1 MTWKQDYESK
11 FISAD
16 EAAQKI
22 KTGDYVAF
30 TGGRESFAIG
40 LAVAARKEELKNV
53 RIYSPT
59 PTYDFGWYD
68 EGWQDSFALT
78 ISMPTATCQEAVDHR
93 RLDFNPGTLIP
104 LLVTED
110 SEIPDI
116 LLTEVSPP
124 DDNGFCSFG
133 NSLWDKKS
141 QIKRAKLTVAEVNPN
156 LIRTYGDNFIHYS
169 EINYFVEHLPTG
181 GAPGTGTLAGR
192 VVKKPEP
199 WLKNVAGYVNSIIR
213 DGDTIQI
220 GVGRTTEPLVGL
232 GMFDGK
238 KDLGFHSEATP
249 PGVISLVKS
258 GIINGK
264 LKTLNSGKV
273 VVTSIGGST
282 KEEMEWVHM
291 NPIFHLVD
299 VQYLEDPRIIA
310 THDNFVA
317 INNALA
323 VDITGQIGAES
334 LGIRIMS
341 AAGGQIPF
349 VFGAGLSRGGRS
361 VTVLPSTAQD
371 GKVSRIMS
379 VLPEGTSV
387 TIQRNLADYVVT
399 EFGIARLKGK
409 SFRQRAE
416 ALIKIAHPDFRPV
429 LEQAASKR
437 FWPS

>member
-1 MTWKQDYESK
+1 MTWKRDYESK

-22 KTGDYVAF
+22 KSGDYLAF
-30 TGGRESFAIG
+30 TGGRESFATG
-40 LAVAARKEELKNV
+40 LAVAARKEELRNV
-53 RIYSPT
+53 RIYCPT

-68 EGWQDSFALT
+68 EGWQDSFAIT
-78 ISMPTATCQEAVDHR
+78 ISMPTATCQDAVDHK

-104 LLVTED
+104 LLMTED
-110 SEIPDI
+110 SDIPDV

-141 QIKRAKLTVAEVNPN
+141 QIKRAKLTIAEVNPN

-181 GAPGTGTLAGR
+181 SAPGMGTLAGR
-192 VVKKPEP
+192 AIKKPEP
-199 WLKNVAGYVNSIIR
+199 WLKNVARYVNSIIK

-220 GVGRTTEPLVGL
+220 GVGRTTEPLVSL

-264 LKTLNSGKV
+264 LKTLNNGKV
-273 VVTSIGGST
+273 IVTSIGGST

-291 NPIFHLVD
+291 NPVFHLVD

-310 THDNFVA
+310 AHDNFVA

-334 LGIRIMS
+334 LGTRIMS

-349 VFGAGLSRGGRS
+349 VFGAGLSKGGRS

-371 GKVSRIMS
+371 GKVSRIMP
-379 VLPEGTSV
+379 VLPEGTTV
-387 TIQRNLADYVVT
+387 TIQRNLADYIAT
-399 EFGIARLKGK
+399 EFGVARLKGK

-416 ALIKIAHPDFRPV
+416 ALIKIAHPDFRPE
-429 LEQAASKR
+429 LEKAAGKR
-437 FWPS
+437 FWSS

>member
-1 MTWKQDYESK
+1 MTWKKDYESK

-16 EAAQKI
+16 EAAQLVKP
-22 KTGDYVAF
+22 GDYVAF

-40 LAVAARKEELKNV
+40 LAISARKDELKNV
-53 RIYSPT
+53 RIYAPT

-78 ISMPTATCQEAVDHR
+78 ISMPTATCQDAVDHK

-110 SEIPDI
+110 TQDPDV
-116 LLTEVSPP
+116 LLTEVSAP

-141 QIKRAKLTVAEVNPN
+141 QIKRAKMTVAEVNPN

-169 EINYFVEHLPTG
+169 EINYFVEHLSTG
-181 GAPGTGTLAGR
+181 SAPGTGTLAGR
-192 VVKKPEP
+192 AVKKPEP
-199 WLKNVAGYVNSIIR
+199 WLKKIAENVNGIVR
-213 DGDTIQI
+213 DRDTIQI
-220 GVGRTTEPLVGL
+220 GVGRTTEPLVAL
-232 GMFDGK
+232 CMFDGK

-249 PGVISLVKS
+249 QGIISLVKS
-258 GIINGK
+258 GVINGK
-264 LKTLNSGKV
+264 YKTINPSRV

-282 KEEMEWVHM
+282 REEMEWVHM

-310 THDNFVA
+310 AHDNFVA

-323 VDITGQIGAES
+323 IDITGQIGAES
-334 LGIRIMS
+334 LGTRIMS

-349 VFGAGLSRGGRS
+349 VFGAGLSKGGRS

-371 GKVSRIMS
+371 GKVSRIMPC
-379 VLPEGTSV
+379 LPEGSTV
-387 TIQRNLADYVVT
+387 TIQRNLADYIVT
-399 EFGIARLKGK
+399 EYGVARLKGK
-409 SFRQRAE
+409 SLRQRAE
-416 ALIKIAHPDFRPV
+416 ALISIAHPDFRPE
-429 LEQAASKR
+429 LENAAKKR
-437 FWPS
+437 FWP